1 MSLFLIAEIG
11 INHNGDID
19 IAKKLIDGSKS
30 AGFDAVKFQKRDI
43 NKVYSKKLLD
53 SPRRVLGEKHNVIKR
68 GFRIWKKDYDEIDS
82 YCKKNILWSASSWDT
97 NSQTFLSKYDLKFN
111 KIASPMLGNFP
122 LIKQVADE
130 KKKTFISTGMS
141 TLKEIDE
148 VVEIFRK
155 RIVILS

>member
-1 MSLFLIAEIG
+1 ME
-11 INHNGDID
+11 
-19 IAKKLIDGSKS
+19 
-30 AGFDAVKFQKRDI
+30 
-43 NKVYSKKLLD
+43 
-53 SPRRVLGEKHNVIKR
+53 
-68 GFRIWKKDYDEIDS
+68 KKDYDEIDS
-82 YCKKNILWSASSWDT
+82 YCKKKNILWSASSWDT

>member
-19 IAKKLIDGSKS
+19 IAKKLIDESKS

-53 SPRRVLGEKHNVIKR
+53 SPRESPWGKTQRDQKEGLEFG
-68 GFRIWKKDYDEIDS
+68 KKDYDEIDS
-82 YCKKNILWSASSWDT
+82 IVKKYSLVCIIEDT

-130 KKKTFISTGMS
+130 KRKLLFLLACQRSKKLMKW
-141 TLKEIDE
+141 LKYLEKE
-148 VVEIFRK
+148 
-155 RIVILS
+155 L